1 MLSVDPNVK
10 VDISEQI
17 IAKEV
22 GVELVILDLATGT
35 YLGLDAVGT
44 RIWQLL
50 REGKD
55 LVEVCSIM
63 VDEFDVS
70 RNECERDIANFLE
83 ELSTRNLINLA

>member
-1 MLSVDPNVK
+1 MDPNVK